1 MPAGTA
7 TQDEEWTP
15 EWYPYEQGETIGE
28 IGPEGGYVL
37 RDIEYGDPEDP
48 EDADA
53 RLTVEQG
60 KADAPGFPVTATL
73 YGWMYHT
80 VRYPTQVAADAGYEA
95 MREELERLRELLP
108 YEEDGPKKIQEKAAA
123 LTEAISSFEA
133 RFVP

>member
-1 MPAGTA
+1 VAA
-7 TQDEEWTP
+7 VQEDEYRP
-15 EWYPYEQGETIGE
+15 EWYPYEQGQTIGQ

-37 RDIEYGDPEDP
+37 RDEEYGDPDDP

-53 RLTVEQG
+53 RLTIEQG
-60 KADAPGFPVTATL
+60 KADAPGFPVTASL

-80 VRYPTQVAADAGYEA
+80 VRYPAQEAAEAAYAA

-123 LTEAISSFEA
+123 LTEAVSAFET
-133 RFVP
+133 RFIAE